1 MGERRSDH
9 PTPGRKDGVS
19 GDPPPA
25 NNDLTADNDVEEDTV
40 ATVDPDNA
48 PA

>member
-1 MGERRSDH
+1 MGEPRNDQ
-9 PTPGRKDGVS
+9 PTPEREDGAS
-19 GDPPPA
+19 GDRPTA
-25 NNDLTADNDVEEDTV
+25 DNDLTADNDVEEDTV